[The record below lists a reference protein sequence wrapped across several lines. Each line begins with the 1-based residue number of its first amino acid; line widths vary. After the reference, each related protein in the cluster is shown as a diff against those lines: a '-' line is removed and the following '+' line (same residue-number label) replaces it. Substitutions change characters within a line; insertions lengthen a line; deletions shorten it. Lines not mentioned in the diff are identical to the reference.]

1 MPNLKASPN
10 GAPITLTKIRYM
22 DEHLFLKGQR
32 VITPDGEGEVV
43 DAIGDKIEVK
53 LDNGQTRTFASD
65 DLQDNNSAG

>member
-1 MPNLKASPN
+1 
-10 GAPITLTKIRYM
+10 M

-43 DAIGDKIEVK
+43 DAIGDHIDVK
-53 LDNGQTRTFASD
+53 LDSGETKTFPSG